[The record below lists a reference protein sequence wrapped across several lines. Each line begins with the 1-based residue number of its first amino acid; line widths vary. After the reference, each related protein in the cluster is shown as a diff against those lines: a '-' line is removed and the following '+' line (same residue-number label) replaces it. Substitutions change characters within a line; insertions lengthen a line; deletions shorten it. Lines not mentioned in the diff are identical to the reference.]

1 MFTTAASTSHDTHT
15 AASSL
20 SATRISVQEILTSAG
35 IAPPS
40 SAAGSALSAA
50 LKQGL
55 PWVMSGLDLVGPA
68 VPLFAPVLSLIT
80 RAYGAVCAMRGV
92 RQDVA
97 ALEER
102 LRRLGV
108 DWWELWQLNS
118 GGNGD
123 GGVLGDERFK
133 QRAQQVRDRG
143 RESKFLKC
151 SSI

>member
-1 MFTTAASTSHDTHT
+1 MFTTAHDTHT

-20 SATRISVQEILTSAG
+20 SGTRVSVQEILTAAG
-35 IAPPS
+35 IAPQAT
-40 SAAGSALSAA
+40 SAVGSALSAA